1 MTGGAI
7 ARRYGRALFE
17 LAAAEKKV
25 EEIGGELARLLQA
38 YREVEALPGA
48 LSDPTV
54 PRSRRKELATRL
66 AESEL
71 RLSGV
76 LRNFLHVLIENG
88 RVREI
93 PDIVQRYR
101 EMADEAAGRAHVI
114 VRSASPLAD
123 QDRARLEAGLSE
135 VTGKRVT
142 VEVRQ
147 DPTLIGGLVAQVGSL
162 VFDGSV
168 RAQLEALGQDLRR
181 GLDV

>member
-7 ARRYGRALFE
+7 ARRYARALFE
-17 LAAAEKKV
+17 LAAEEGKV
-25 EEIGGELARLLQA
+25 EEIGAELARLVQA
-38 YREVEALPGA
+38 FKEVDELPDA
-48 LSDPTV
+48 LSNPTV
-54 PRSRRKELATRL
+54 PRSKRKELASLL

-76 LRNFLHVLIENG
+76 LRNFLQVLIENG

-93 PDIVQRYR
+93 PDIGQRYR

-114 VRSASPLAD
+114 VRSAAPLPE
-123 QDRARLEAGLSE
+123 QDRARLEASLSE

-142 VEVRQ
+142 VEVQQ
-147 DPTLIGGLVAQVGSL
+147 DPTLIGGLAAQVGSL

-168 RAQLEALGQDLRR
+168 RAQLEALRQDLRR
-181 GLDV
+181 GSA